1 MILSPGDCPSRL
13 GLPVVCSR
21 LRSDKF
27 FSFVLPP
34 AFAPLVALDSTHC
47 LQHSNEV
54 RVASGDSAS
63 DKIFSSIHGAIQTI
77 DEVIASLG
85 IESIGIRNPFL
96 SVRLDLYG
104 QRRSLE
110 SRSPEGP

>member
-1 MILSPGDCPSRL
+1 MRM
-13 GLPVVCSR
+13 
-21 LRSDKF
+21 KF
-27 FSFVLPP
+27 GI
-34 AFAPLVALDSTHC
+34 
-47 LQHSNEV
+47 
-54 RVASGDSAS
+54 ASGDSAS
-63 DKIFSSIHGAIQTI
+63 DKVFSSIHGAIQTI
-77 DEVIASLG
+77 DEVIVLG